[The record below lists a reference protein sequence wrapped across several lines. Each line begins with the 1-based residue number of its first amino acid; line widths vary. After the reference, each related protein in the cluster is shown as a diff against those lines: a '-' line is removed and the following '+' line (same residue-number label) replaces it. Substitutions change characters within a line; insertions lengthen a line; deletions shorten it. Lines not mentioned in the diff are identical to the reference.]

1 MSHVPVHVPVQR
13 VRHVVSQEPLQLPK
27 HVEHEPPPEP
37 PPEPVLEP
45 EQLPLQEPE
54 QLLEQALHP
63 DSLEHEFRN
72 GVEANKAKPNIGKAF
87 FAASLKNCLLFW
99 VSLLFSIVW
108 SAKVITHFGSSGI
121 MINVQKY
128 TQFILF
134 QLFVCINILYFR
146 QNNLHKRPFA

>member
-63 DSLEHEFRN
+63 DPLEHEFRN
-72 GVEANKAKPNIGKAF
+72 GVDANKAKPNIGRAF

-99 VSLLFSIVW
+99 VSLLFSIVALPW
-108 SAKVITHFGSSGI
+108 LLPIMTLRVLVIFAKVPLI
-121 MINVQKY
+121 VKY
-128 TQFILF
+128 PI
-134 QLFVCINILYFR
+134 
-146 QNNLHKRPFA
+146 